1 MINMAENMLRVEVK
15 DQMAE
20 VEEVASVV
28 EAISHK
34 ETSII
39 LI

>member
-20 VEEVASVV
+20 VEEVDSVV
-28 EAISHK
+28 EAISNQ